1 MAYSRKGRGI
11 GGVRR
16 GQFFFVY
23 PRGRRLERRPEKN
36 RPRLTRPRGSRG
48 NLQLMVSM
56 SGETKQE
63 GAVDGLWEGEE
74 LLGSLPSA
82 LECASGRRL
91 STLITEPV
99 EL

>member
-1 MAYSRKGRGI
+1 
-11 GGVRR
+11 
-16 GQFFFVY
+16 
-23 PRGRRLERRPEKN
+23 
-36 RPRLTRPRGSRG
+36 
-48 NLQLMVSM
+48 MVSM